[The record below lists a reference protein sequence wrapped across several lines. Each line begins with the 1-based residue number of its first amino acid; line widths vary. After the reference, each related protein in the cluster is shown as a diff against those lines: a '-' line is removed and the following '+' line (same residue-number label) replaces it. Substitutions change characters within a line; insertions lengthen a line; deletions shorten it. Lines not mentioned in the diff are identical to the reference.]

1 MANNTFVGFPHAGHS
16 TSPGDPLDSDQVQEI
31 QPVTTWS
38 RDGGYTVTR
47 RWRGQ
52 IDSLVAFS
60 DGGTGNKDHAGTYFT
75 GTSGF
80 LLGGAGRD
88 GAISTNIEREEGGQ
102 LGVFSATWV
111 TSNIATRLTSGG
123 QMPSD
128 GSTSGDLYQESS
140 IWTLDGNDIEK
151 DLFDCPV
158 LQACET
164 TLGSNGFPARAKK
177 AVENYKDGKDKDGAN
192 LADPTATVFLWDS
205 YLTASEVTALQAASS
220 ILGNG
225 NLFIDMRD
233 VSNDSF
239 KGVETFSF
247 SQYVLRNVKTVQYT
261 SSIIPSYTNV
271 NNIWTTANIKTLM
284 AGETRTIEP
293 STTSTLD
300 YTLPLLGVLGTVLN
314 FSKWLYR
321 TPDVQQL
328 NNGKWQITKE
338 WWEADEIATSCYKAY
353 A

>member
-1 MANNTFVGFPHAGHS
+1 MANNTFVGFPHGQ
-16 TSPGDPLDSDQVQEI
+16 LDVGIDAADVVKEL
-31 QPVTTWS
+31 QPVTTWN
-38 RDGGYTVTR
+38 RQGGYTVTR
-47 RWRGQ
+47 RWRGP
-52 IDSLVAFS
+52 IDALVNFS
-60 DGGTGNKDHAGTYFT
+60 DGGASNADFDGTYFT
-75 GTSGF
+75 GTTGI

-88 GAISTNIEREEGGQ
+88 GATSTNLEREEGGQ
-102 LGVFSATWV
+102 IGIFTATWV
-111 TSNIATRLTSGG
+111 SSNIATRLTSGG
-123 QMPSD
+123 QVPSD
-128 GSTSGDLYQESS
+128 GSTSGDLFQESS

-158 LQACET
+158 VQLCET
-164 TLGSNGFPARAKK
+164 TLGSYGFAARAKK
-177 AVENYKDGKDKDGAN
+177 AVENYKDGKDKDGVA
-192 LADPTATVFLWDS
+192 LADPTATAFLWDS
-205 YLTASEVTALQAASS
+205 YLTAAEVTALQAAAS

-225 NLFIDMRD
+225 NLFIDLRD
-233 VSNDSF
+233 VSNDAF

-261 SSIIPSYTNV
+261 SSILPSYTNV

-284 AGETRTIEP
+284 AAETRTIDPP
-293 STTSTLD
+293 SSTVA